1 MQSGKLSIVIPVHN
15 EAGNIDSVIAE
26 AVEVFSDSFEAF
38 HIIAVEDGSTDE
50 TWDKLA
56 ALDTQYPQLTAIQ
69 HPNRAGKSAAL
80 RTGFL
85 ATDTPWVA
93 TMDGD
98 GQDDPRSVVDMA
110 AEIDLTSLNTPA
122 LVCGCR
128 TNRTDGANR
137 KWASKI
143 GNGIRRAML
152 RDECPDTA
160 CGLKTLPRDLFLALP
175 FFDSLHR
182 YLPPL
187 TRHLGFDQIYV
198 DVVNRPR
205 ISGETKYTNL
215 GRGVAGFFDLMGV
228 NWLMRRTHIP
238 SKELLFRPEDKS

>member
-1 MQSGKLSIVIPVHN
+1 MQSGTLSIVIAMHN
-15 EAGNIDSVIAE
+15 EADNVDAVMDE
-26 AVEVFSDSFEAF
+26 AVAAFSAAFESFN
-38 HIIAVEDGSTDE
+38 IIAVEDGSADA
-50 TWDKLA
+50 TWAKIEGA
-56 ALDTQYPQLTAIQ
+56 AARHPQITAIQ
-69 HPNRAGKSAAL
+69 HPQRAGKSAAL

-85 ATDTPWVA
+85 AAKTLWVA

-98 GQDDPRSVVDMA
+98 GQDNSQSVIDMVSK
-110 AEIDLTSLNTPA
+110 IDLTSLEAPA

-143 GNGIRRAML
+143 GNGIRRFML
-152 RDECPDTA
+152 RDDCPDTA
-160 CGLKTLPRDLFLALP
+160 CGLKVIPRDLFLALP

-187 TRHLGFDQIYV
+187 TRYLGFDQIYV
-198 DVVNRPR
+198 DVVNRAR
-205 ISGETKYTNL
+205 ISGETKYTNV
-215 GRGVAGFFDLMGV
+215 GRAFAGFFDLMGV

-238 SKELLFRPEDKS
+238 SKALLFAPKDDA

>member
-1 MQSGKLSIVIPVHN
+1 MQSGTLSIVIAMHN
-15 EAGNIDSVIAE
+15 EADNVDAVMEE
-26 AVEVFSDSFEAF
+26 AVAAFSTAFEAF
-38 HIIAVEDGSTDE
+38 EIIAVEDGSGDD
-50 TWDKLA
+50 TWAKIEA
-56 ALDTQYPQLTAIQ
+56 MAKRHPQIMAIQ

-85 ATDTPWVA
+85 AASTLWVA

-98 GQDDPRSVVDMA
+98 GQDDPQSVIDMA
-110 AEIDLTSLNTPA
+110 SRIDLTSLDNPA

-143 GNGIRRAML
+143 GNGIRRFML
-152 RDECPDTA
+152 RDDCPDTA
-160 CGLKTLPRDLFLALP
+160 CGLKIIPRDLFLALP
-175 FFDSLHR
+175 FFDALHR

-198 DVVNRPR
+198 DVTNRER
-205 ISGETKYTNL
+205 LSGETKYTNI
-215 GRGVAGFFDLMGV
+215 GRAFAGFFDLMGV
-228 NWLMRRTHIP
+228 NWIMSRTHIP
-238 SKELLFRPEDKS
+238 AKELLFAPGDDA

>member
-1 MQSGKLSIVIPVHN
+1 MQSGTLSIVIAMHN
-15 EAGNIDSVIAE
+15 EADNVDAVMDE
-26 AVEVFSDSFEAF
+26 AVTAFSAAFEAF
-38 HIIAVEDGSTDE
+38 HIIAIEDGSADE
-50 TWDKLA
+50 TWTKIEGA
-56 ALDTQYPQLTAIQ
+56 AARHSQITAIQ
-69 HPNRAGKSAAL
+69 HPERAGKSAAL

-85 ATDTPWVA
+85 AAKTLWVA

-98 GQDDPRSVVDMA
+98 GQDDPQSVIDMA
-110 AEIDLTSLNTPA
+110 SKIDLTSLDSSA

-143 GNGIRRAML
+143 GNGIRRFML

-160 CGLKTLPRDLFLALP
+160 CGLKVIPRDLFLALP
-175 FFDSLHR
+175 FFDALHR

-198 DVVNRPR
+198 DVTNRER
-205 ISGETKYTNL
+205 ISGETKYTNV
-215 GRGVAGFFDLMGV
+215 GRAFAGFFDLMGV
-228 NWLMRRTHIP
+228 NWIMSRTHIP
-238 SKELLFRPEDKS
+238 AKELLFAPKDDA

>member
-1 MQSGKLSIVIPVHN
+1 MQAGTLSIVIPVHN
-15 EAGNIDSVIAE
+15 EAGNIDAVIAE
-26 AVEVFSDSFEAF
+26 AAGVFSAAFEDF
-38 HIIAVEDGSTDE
+38 HIIAVEDGSTDD
-50 TWDKLA
+50 TWGKLA
-56 ALDTQYPQLTAIQ
+56 ALEGQYPQLTAIR
-69 HPNRAGKSAAL
+69 HPDRAGKSAAL

-85 ATDTPWVA
+85 AAKTLWVA

-98 GQDDPRSVVDMA
+98 GQDDPQSVVDMA
-110 AEIDLTSLNTPA
+110 SRIDLTSLEAPA

-152 RDECPDTA
+152 RDDCPDTA
-160 CGLKTLPRDLFLALP
+160 CGLKLIPRDLFLALP

-182 YLPPL
+182 YLPPF

-198 DVVNRPR
+198 DVVNRAR
-205 ISGETKYTNL
+205 MSGETKYTNL
-215 GRGVAGFFDLMGV
+215 GRAFAGFFDLMGV

-238 SKELLFRPEDKS
+238 AKALLFTPGSER

>member
-1 MQSGKLSIVIPVHN
+1 MQAGTLSIVIPVHN
-15 EAGNIDSVIAE
+15 EAGNIDAVIAE
-26 AVEVFSDSFEAF
+26 AVEVFSAAFEAF

-50 TWDKLA
+50 TWTRLT
-56 ALDTQYPQLTAIQ
+56 ALDAQYPELTAIR
-69 HPNRAGKSAAL
+69 HPDRAGKSAAL
-80 RTGFL
+80 RTGL
-85 ATDTPWVA
+85 LRADTMWVA

-110 AEIDLTSLNTPA
+110 EQIDLTSLDAPA

-137 KWASKI
+137 KWASKL

-152 RDECPDTA
+152 RDDCPDTA
-160 CGLKTLPRDLFLALP
+160 CGLKLIPRDLFLALP

-187 TRHLGFDQIYV
+187 TRYLGFDQIYV
-198 DVVNRPR
+198 DVVNRAR

-215 GRGVAGFFDLMGV
+215 GRAVAGFFDLMGV
-228 NWLMRRTHIP
+228 NWLMSRTHIP
-238 SKELLFRPEDKS
+238 ARHLLFTPRNDD

>member
-1 MQSGKLSIVIPVHN
+1 MQSGTLSIVIAMHN
-15 EAGNIDSVIAE
+15 EADNVDAVMDE
-26 AVEVFSDSFEAF
+26 AVAAFSAAFERF
-38 HIIAVEDGSTDE
+38 NIIAVEDGSADA
-50 TWDKLA
+50 TWAKIEGA
-56 ALDTQYPQLTAIQ
+56 AARHPQITAIQ
-69 HPNRAGKSAAL
+69 HPQRAGKSAAL

-85 ATDTPWVA
+85 AAKTLWVA

-98 GQDDPRSVVDMA
+98 GQDNPQSVIDMVSK
-110 AEIDLTSLNTPA
+110 IDLTSLEAPA

-143 GNGIRRAML
+143 GNGIRRFML
-152 RDECPDTA
+152 RDDCPDTA
-160 CGLKTLPRDLFLALP
+160 CGLKVIPRDLFLALP

-187 TRHLGFDQIYV
+187 TRYLGFDQIYV
-198 DVVNRPR
+198 DVVNRAR
-205 ISGETKYTNL
+205 ISGETKYTNV
-215 GRGVAGFFDLMGV
+215 GRAFAGFFDLMGV

-238 SKELLFRPEDKS
+238 SKALLFAPKDDA

>member
-1 MQSGKLSIVIPVHN
+1 MQAGQISIVIPVHN
-15 EAGNIDSVIAE
+15 EAGNIDAVMAE
-26 AVEVFSDSFEAF
+26 AVEVFSSAFEDF
-38 HIIAVEDGSTDE
+38 RIIAVEDGSTDASWE
-50 TWDKLA
+50 KLA
-56 ALDTQYPQLTAIQ
+56 ALEPKYPQLIAIR
-69 HPNRAGKSAAL
+69 HPDRAGKSAAL

-85 ATDTPWVA
+85 AADTFWVA

-98 GQDDPRSVVDMA
+98 GQDDPQSVVDMVSK
-110 AEIDLTSLNTPA
+110 IDLTSLDEPA

-160 CGLKTLPRDLFLALP
+160 CGLKVIPRDLFLALP

-187 TRHLGFDQIYV
+187 TRYLGFDQIYV
-198 DVVNRPR
+198 DVVNRAR

-215 GRGVAGFFDLMGV
+215 GRAVAGFFDLMGV

-238 SKELLFRPEDKS
+238 ARELLFAPRSDD

>member
-1 MQSGKLSIVIPVHN
+1 MQAGTLSIVIPVHN
-15 EAGNIDSVIAE
+15 EAGNIDSVMAE
-26 AVEVFSDSFEAF
+26 AVDVFSAAFEAF
-38 HIIAVEDGSTDE
+38 HIIAVEDGSTDA
-50 TWDKLA
+50 TWEKLT
-56 ALDTQYPQLTAIQ
+56 ALGARYPHVTAIQ

-85 ATDTPWVA
+85 AAKTLWVA

-98 GQDDPRSVVDMA
+98 GQDDPQSVVDMA
-110 AEIDLTSLNTPA
+110 SKIDLASLDAPA

-143 GNGIRRAML
+143 GNAIRRFML
-152 RDECPDTA
+152 RDDCPDTA
-160 CGLKTLPRDLFLALP
+160 CGLKVIPRDLFLALP

-187 TRHLGFDQIYV
+187 TRYLGFDQIYV
-198 DVVNRPR
+198 DVVNRAR
-205 ISGETKYTNL
+205 ISGETKYTNV
-215 GRGVAGFFDLMGV
+215 GRAFAGFFDLMGV

-238 SKELLFRPEDKS
+238 SKALLFAPKDDA

>member
-1 MQSGKLSIVIPVHN
+1 MQSGTLSIVIPVHN
-15 EAGNIDSVIAE
+15 EAGNIDAVIAE
-26 AVEVFSDSFEAF
+26 AVEVFSAAFEGF
-38 HIIAVEDGSTDE
+38 RIIAVEDGSTDA
-50 TWDKLA
+50 TWEKLA
-56 ALDTQYPQLTAIQ
+56 ALDGQYPQLTAIQ
-69 HPNRAGKSAAL
+69 HPERAGKSAAL

-85 ATDTPWVA
+85 AADTLWVA

-98 GQDDPRSVVDMA
+98 GQDDPRSVADMA
-110 AEIDLTSLNTPA
+110 AKIDLTSLNAPA

-137 KWASKI
+137 KWASRL
-143 GNGIRRAML
+143 GNGIRRTML
-152 RDECPDTA
+152 RDDCPDTA
-160 CGLKTLPRDLFLALP
+160 CGLKLIPRDLFLALP

-187 TRHLGFDQIYV
+187 TRHLGFEQIYV
-198 DVVNRPR
+198 DVVNRAR

-215 GRGVAGFFDLMGV
+215 GRAVAGFFDLMGV

-238 SKELLFRPEDKS
+238 ARHLLFTPRDND

>member
-1 MQSGKLSIVIPVHN
+1 MQSGTLSIVIAMHN
-15 EAGNIDSVIAE
+15 EADNVDAVMDE
-26 AVEVFSDSFEAF
+26 AVAAFSAAFESFN
-38 HIIAVEDGSTDE
+38 IIAVEDGSADA
-50 TWDKLA
+50 TWAKIEGA
-56 ALDTQYPQLTAIQ
+56 AARHPQITAIQ
-69 HPNRAGKSAAL
+69 HPQRAGKSAAL

-85 ATDTPWVA
+85 AAKTLWVA

-98 GQDDPRSVVDMA
+98 GQDNPQSVIDMVSK
-110 AEIDLTSLNTPA
+110 IDLTSLEAPA

-143 GNGIRRAML
+143 GNGIRRFML
-152 RDECPDTA
+152 RDDCPDTA
-160 CGLKTLPRDLFLALP
+160 CGLKVIPRDLFLALP

-187 TRHLGFDQIYV
+187 TRYLGFDQIYV
-198 DVVNRPR
+198 DVVNRAR
-205 ISGETKYTNL
+205 ISGETKYTNV
-215 GRGVAGFFDLMGV
+215 GRAFAGFFDLMGV

-238 SKELLFRPEDKS
+238 SKALLFAPKDDA